1 MQIFLSSTGILN
13 GGYREFRG
21 GDVPITCLIVYQRLR
36 IQDEETWSLSS
47 KSYCLVEHVIIC
59 ANIIQYKVTSVVVH
73 AHGDLGGKEGVA

>member
-1 MQIFLSSTGILN
+1 MVGT
-13 GGYREFRG
+13 EFRG

-47 KSYCLVEHVIIC
+47 KSSCLVEYVIIC

-73 AHGDLGGKEGVA
+73 AHGDLGGKEGVT